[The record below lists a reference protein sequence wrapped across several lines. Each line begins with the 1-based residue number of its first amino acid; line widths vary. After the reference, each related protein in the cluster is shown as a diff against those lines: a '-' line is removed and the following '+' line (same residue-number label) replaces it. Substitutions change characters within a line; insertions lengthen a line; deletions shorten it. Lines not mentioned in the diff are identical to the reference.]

1 MTRARAGAA
10 PPLGERLAR
19 LGFPTLALSRVG
31 GGDINE
37 AFRAET
43 ARGPVF
49 VKTHASP
56 PEPLP
61 GGPAFFQAEA
71 RGLATLAQAGLMTP
85 AVLAVDERCLV
96 LEWLEPAPVTPTA
109 EREAGRALAA
119 LHQHVGPHFGLDHDN
134 FMGAIPQANGPLH
147 RVEEVDDR
155 GRDGAGFAR
164 FFRERRLLPL
174 CALARIEPGVVRR
187 IERLPLEDLLRPTSP
202 RLIHGDLWA
211 GNLHYSRVGPR
222 FIDPAIA
229 YGHPEQDLA
238 MTRLFGGFSAA
249 FYEGY
254 HEIAPAAA
262 APSERG
268 LAERLDVLTLYP
280 LLVHVAL
287 FGGGYLR
294 QVEAILDRFE

>member
-1 MTRARAGAA
+1 MTRVPGAA
-10 PPLGERLAR
+10 PRLEDRLAR
-19 LGFPTLALSRVG
+19 LGFPTRGLRRVG

-37 AFRAET
+37 TFRAET
-43 ARGPVF
+43 SRGPVF

-61 GGPAFFQAEA
+61 GGPGFFQAEA
-71 RGLATLAQAGLMTP
+71 RGLETLARAGLPTP

-96 LEWLEPAPVTPTA
+96 LEWLEPAPRTPKT
-109 EREAGRALAA
+109 ERDAGRALAA
-119 LHQHVGPHFGLDHDN
+119 LHQQLGPRFGLDHDN
-134 FMGAIPQANGPLH
+134 FMGAIPQANGPL
-147 RVEEVDDR
+147 EPSDDPTR
-155 GRDGAGFAR
+155 SGSSFAS

-174 CALARIEPGVVRR
+174 VALAGLEPNVARR
-187 IERLPLEDLLRPTSP
+187 IERLPLDTLLAPTTP
-202 RLIHGDLWA
+202 RLVHGDLWA
-211 GNLHYSRVGPR
+211 GNLYYSVAGPR

-238 MTRLFGGFSAA
+238 MTRLFGGFSEA

-254 HEIAPAAA
+254 CDFTASAAA
-262 APSERG
+262 LFDRG
-268 LAERLDVLTLYP
+268 FDERLDVLTLYP

>member
-1 MTRARAGAA
+1 MTRSTGAA
-10 PPLGERLAR
+10 PELEDRLTR
-19 LGFPTLALSRVG
+19 LGFPTLRLVRVG

-37 AFRAET
+37 VFRAET
-43 ARGPVF
+43 TRGPVF

-56 PEPLP
+56 PEPLA
-61 GGPAFFQAEA
+61 GGPTFFRAEA
-71 RGLATLAQAGLMTP
+71 RGLETLARAGLMTP

-96 LEWLEPAPVTPTA
+96 LEWLEPAACTPKA

-119 LHQHVGPHFGLDHDN
+119 LHQQVGPRFGLDHDN
-134 FMGAIPQANGPLH
+134 FMGAIPQANGPL
-147 RVEEVDDR
+147 ENGDDPA
-155 GRDGAGFAR
+155 RDATSFAR

-174 CALARIEPGVVRR
+174 VALARLGPAIARR
-187 IERLPLEDLLRPTSP
+187 IERLPLETLLSPTTP
-202 RLIHGDLWA
+202 RLVHGDLWA
-211 GNLHYSRVGPR
+211 GNLHYAAVGPR

-238 MTRLFGGFSAA
+238 MTRLFGGFSEA

-254 HEIAPAAA
+254 REHSPSATAPFDQ
-262 APSERG
+262 G
-268 LAERLDVLTLYP
+268 FDERLDVLTLYP